1 MKVLAE
7 VCIVPIGI
15 GVSVSQQVA
24 QCEKIFAEA
33 GLKAE
38 LHAYG
43 TNLEGEYD
51 DVMAAIKRCHQTL
64 HSDGVPRLFTTVKLG
79 TRTDRDQ
86 TLADKVDS
94 VNRKLRPPA
103 GD

>member
-24 QCEKIFAEA
+24 QCEKIFVDA

-51 DVMAAIKRCHQTL
+51 DVMAAIKRCHQAL

-94 VNRKLRPPA
+94 VNRKLHP
-103 GD
+103 